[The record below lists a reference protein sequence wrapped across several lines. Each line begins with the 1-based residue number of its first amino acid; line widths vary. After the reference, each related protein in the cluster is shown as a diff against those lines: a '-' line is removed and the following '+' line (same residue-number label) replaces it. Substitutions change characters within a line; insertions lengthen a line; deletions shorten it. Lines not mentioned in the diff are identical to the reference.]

1 MSVRPLFASLTLS
14 VVALTVAP
22 APASAQ
28 ESAAGV
34 LKRASAAMGE
44 PKTIR
49 YTGAGTGWTFGQAWK
64 PGTAWPKIDIESQ
77 TRTLNYANSSMRE
90 QIAFSRGEPKGGGGY
105 PLSGQQRNDQYLSG
119 SYAWNV
125 TPAMAIPG
133 PRFVTDRTHQLW
145 ISPHGVVAA
154 AVRNNAAV
162 TWTAPKAGKS
172 LAAVS
177 FTEPGRFSAIAFIN
191 DDYLV
196 ERVESR
202 APDAVLGEVAVVTVY
217 SNYRDYGGVKFPG
230 RIQQSAGGFPVLDVA
245 IKEVQPNA
253 PAEFAVPDNVRG
265 ATERVTTEKVADGVW
280 YVAGGSHHSV
290 AIEMKD
296 HLIMVEAPLSD
307 ARSGPVIEEVK
318 KLAPGK
324 PIRYVINSHSH
335 FDHSGGLR
343 AAVASGAT
351 VVAQADSKA
360 YFERAF
366 ATRGK
371 IAPDL
376 LTKSGRKASVRAIKD
391 KMTLTD
397 GARRV
402 EVLSI
407 GASNHVAGFT
417 MVYLPKERL
426 LIEADAYTPIAPGAK
441 PPATPNANN
450 VNLIENIERLKLS
463 IDRILPLHG
472 RVVPLADL
480 YTTAG
485 RTPPK

>member
-1 MSVRPLFASLTLS
+1 MIGKSLVTGVCLS
-14 VVALTVAP
+14 LATAAFPVSARDSAVA
-22 APASAQ
+22 
-28 ESAAGV
+28 V
-34 LKRASAAMGE
+34 LKRAAAAMGE
-44 PKTIR
+44 PKSIH
-49 YTGAGTGWTFGQAWK
+49 YSGAGTGWTFGQAWK
-64 PGTAWPKIDIESQ
+64 PGMAWPKIDIESQ
-77 TRTLNYANSSMRE
+77 ARTINYANSSMRE
-90 QIAFSRGEPKGGGGY
+90 QIAFSRGEPRGGGGY
-105 PLSGQQRNDQYLSG
+105 PLSGPQRNDQYLSG
-119 SYAWNV
+119 SYAWNAL
-125 TPAMAIPG
+125 PAMAVPG
-133 PRFVTDRTHQLW
+133 PRFVGDRTHQMW
-145 ISPHGVVAA
+145 ISPHGVINAA
-154 AVRNNAAV
+154 MRNNATVA
-162 TWTAPKAGKS
+162 WTAPKAGKS

-177 FTEPGRFSAIAFIN
+177 FTEPGRFSATAFIN

-202 APDAVLGEVAVVTVY
+202 APDAVLGEVSTVTVY
-217 SNYRDYGGVKFPG
+217 SGYRDYGGVKFPG
-230 RIQQSAGGFPVLDVA
+230 RIQQSLGGHPVLDLAV
-245 IKEVQPNA
+245 KEVQPNA

-265 ATERVTTEKVADGVW
+265 AAERVTTEKVADGVW
-280 YVAGGSHHSV
+280 FVAGGSHNSV

-296 HLIMVEAPLSD
+296 HLILVEAPLGD
-307 ARSGPVIEEVK
+307 ARSGPVVEEVK

-343 AAVASGAT
+343 AAAAAGAT
-351 VVAQADSKA
+351 VIAHEGSKA

-366 ATRGK
+366 ATRSK

-376 LTKSGRKASVRAIKD
+376 LAKSGRKATVRAAKD
-391 KMTLTD
+391 RMALSD
-397 GARRV
+397 GSRSV
-402 EVLSI
+402 EIRHI
-407 GASNHVAGFT
+407 GSSNHAATFM

-463 IDRILPLHG
+463 VDRILPLHG

>member
-1 MSVRPLFASLTLS
+1 MLRHALTASLILS
-14 VVALTVAP
+14 VTALAFIPGTAT
-22 APASAQ
+22 SQ
-28 ESAAGV
+28 ESAAAV
-34 LKRASAAMGE
+34 LKRASAAMGD
-44 PKTIR
+44 PKSIS
-49 YTGAGTGWTFGQAWK
+49 YSGDGAGWTFGQAWK
-64 PGTAWPKIDIESQ
+64 PGMAWPKFDIQSV
-77 TRTLNYANSSMRE
+77 TRTINYANGSMRE
-90 QIAFSRGEPKGGGGY
+90 QIAFSRAEPRGGGGY

-125 TPAMAIPG
+125 LPALPVPG
-133 PRFVTDRTHQLW
+133 PRFVNDRAHQLW
-145 ISPHGVVAA
+145 ISPHGVISAA
-154 AVRNNAAV
+154 LRNNATVA
-162 TWTAPKAGKS
+162 WPAAKDGKS

-177 FTEPGRFSAIAFIN
+177 FTEPGKFTATAFIN

-202 APDAVLGEVAVVTVY
+202 IPDNVLGEVGVVTRY
-217 SNYRDYGGVKFPG
+217 SGYRDHGGVKFPG
-230 RIQQSAGGFPVLDVA
+230 RIQQSQGGFPVLDIA
-245 IKEVQPNA
+245 IKDVQPNA
-253 PAEFAVPDNVRG
+253 PAEYAIPDNVRN
-265 ATERVTTEKVADGVW
+265 AAERVTTEKVADGVW
-280 YVAGGSHHSV
+280 FVAGGSHNSV
-290 AIEMKD
+290 ALEMKD
-296 HLIMVEAPLSD
+296 HLILVEAPLND
-307 ARSGPVIEEVK
+307 ARSRPVIEEAK

-351 VVAQADSKA
+351 VIAQADSKA
-360 YFERAF
+360 YFQRAF

-376 LTKSGRKASVRAIKD
+376 LTKSGRKASVRAVKD
-391 KMTLTD
+391 RMTLSD
-397 GARRV
+397 GVRTV
-402 EVLSI
+402 EILSI
-407 GASNHVAGFT
+407 ANSNHVAGFT

-463 IDRILPLHG
+463 VDRILPLHG
-472 RVVPLADL
+472 RVVPMAEL

-485 RTPPK
+485 RTAPK